1 MPREMR
7 RKKQELSQSE
17 CIAILERGTSGVLAV
32 LGDEGFPYAVPL
44 SYVCDESRLLFHCAP
59 AGHKLDAIE
68 RCAKASF
75 CVVDK
80 DDVVAAEYTTYFRSV
95 IAFGRARIIRDEAD
109 RRQALELLAAKYT
122 PDDEEGRL
130 QEVDKLIGRT
140 CMVEL
145 SIEHLSGKQAI
156 ELVEKRG

>member
-7 RKKQELSQSE
+7 RKKQELSQDE
-17 CIAILERGTSGVLAV
+17 CIAILRRRTSGVLAV
-32 LGDEGFPYAVPL
+32 LGDDDYPYAVPL
-44 SYVCDESRLLFHCAP
+44 SYVYDRGRLLFHSAT

-68 RCAKASF
+68 RCSKASF

-80 DDVVAAEYTTYFRSV
+80 DDVVAHEYTTYFRSV
-95 IAFGRARIIRDEAD
+95 IAFGCAHVLLDEAD
-109 RRQALELLAAKYT
+109 RRHALELLAAKYS

-145 SIEHLSGKQAI
+145 SIERMSGKQAI
-156 ELVEKRG
+156 ELARKPQ

>member
-32 LGDEGFPYAVPL
+32 LGDDGFPYAVPL
-44 SYVCDESRLLFHCAP
+44 SYVCDEGRLLFHCAP

-156 ELVEKRG
+156 ELVEKRW

>member
-17 CIAILERGTSGVLAV
+17 CIAILERRTSGVLAV
-32 LGDEGFPYAVPL
+32 LGDDGFPYAVPL
-44 SYVCDESRLLFHCAP
+44 SYVHDEGRLLFHCAP
-59 AGHKLDAIE
+59 TGHKLDAIE
-68 RCAKASF
+68 RCGKASF
-75 CVVDK
+75 CVIDE

-109 RRQALELLAAKYT
+109 RRRALELLAAKYA

-145 SIEHLSGKQAI
+145 VIEHMSGKQAI
-156 ELVEKRG
+156 ELVGKRR

>member
-32 LGDEGFPYAVPL
+32 LGDDGFPYAVPL
-44 SYVCDESRLLFHCAP
+44 SYVCDEGRLLFHCAP

-156 ELVEKRG
+156 ELVEKRR